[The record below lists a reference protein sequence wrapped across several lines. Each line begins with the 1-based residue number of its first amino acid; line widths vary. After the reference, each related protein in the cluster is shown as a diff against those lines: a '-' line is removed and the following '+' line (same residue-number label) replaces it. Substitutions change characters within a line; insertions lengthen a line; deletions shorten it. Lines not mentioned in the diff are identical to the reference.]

1 MRSNIRPIRLKTH
14 AGGTA
19 AGQSPLVELE
29 RAVGSCL
36 LFEDAFY
43 ESGDS
48 IAQRIAV
55 LCDKVDLEDIGALA
69 IWARNQLKLR
79 HVPLW
84 LALQTVRL
92 NSARKLGSDVPS
104 QVLQEVIQ
112 RPDELSETLALY
124 WRDGKKPLAAQL
136 KKGLALAWTKFD
148 AYQLGK
154 WNRDSAI
161 KLKDVLFLTHPRPE
175 SGDGMGTFAESVD
188 KAGYRR
194 GMAWRDDEGQGKL
207 WRQVIDGTVPTPD
220 TWEVALSAGQDKKAT
235 WERLLSENK
244 LGIMAALMNCR
255 NMLQAGVDTALIGDY
270 IKRKAPGSRALPFR
284 FLSAAEHAPA
294 LASDLSDAMCAAI
307 QGELPGETCLV
318 LDVSGSMRYGLSSSD
333 GARSKMSRMAAGAVL
348 GVLLREVTNPCRIFT
363 FSQELVEIANYR
375 GLALVDAAIRSQE
388 HGGTYL
394 SAALAEVRRVAPKA
408 NRVVVV
414 TDEQSHDGMHD
425 AWAPHSYLINIA
437 SYQPALDTSHGW
449 TRINGF
455 SERLI
460 DWISLHEKGELL

>member
-1 MRSNIRPIRLKTH
+1 MRSNGRPIRLKTYE
-14 AGGTA
+14 GGTA
-19 AGQSPLVELE
+19 AAQSPLTELE

-36 LFEDAFY
+36 LFEDTHY

-48 IAQRIAV
+48 IAQRIAA

-79 HVPLW
+79 HAPLW

-136 KKGLALAWTKFD
+136 KKGMALAWTKFD

-154 WNRDSAI
+154 WDRDSTI
-161 KLKDVLFLTHPRPE
+161 KLKDVMFLTHPHPE
-175 SGDGMGTFAESVD
+175 SYDGMGTFAESV
-188 KAGYRR
+188 KKSGYRR
-194 GMAWRDDEGQGKL
+194 GMVWRDSGGQGKL
-207 WRQVIDGTVPTPD
+207 WQQVIDDTVPTPD

-235 WERLLSENK
+235 WERLLAENK

-270 IKRKAPGSRALPFR
+270 IRRKAPGSRALPFQ

-294 LASDLSDAMCAAI
+294 LAADLSDAMCAAI
-307 QGELPGETCLV
+307 QGELPGKTCLV
-318 LDVSGSMRYGLSSSD
+318 LDVSGSMEYALSS
-333 GARSKMSRMAAGAVL
+333 RSEMSRMAAGAVL
-348 GVLLREVTNPCRIFT
+348 GVLLREVTHPCRIFT
-363 FSQELVEIANYR
+363 FSCELVEIANYR
-375 GLALVDAAIRSQE
+375 GLALIDAAIRSQE
-388 HGGTYL
+388 HVGTYL
-394 SAALAEVRRVAPKA
+394 RAALAEVQRVAPKA

-414 TDEQSHDGMHD
+414 TDEQSHDGMHT
-425 AWAPHSYLINIA
+425 AWAPHSYLINVA
-437 SYQPALDTSHGW
+437 SYQPALDTSYGW

-455 SERLI
+455 SERLT